1 MIKNL
6 PFILFLLVIC
16 CSTNTETDI
25 DQRKIEN
32 VKAFAKVYGYVK
44 YFHPSDEAAAL
55 DWKAFSI
62 YGADLVKEC
71 NSDDELVEALNSLFL
86 PIAPSIRF
94 TREHTAS
101 KYDLAIITPKNLK
114 GYQPAF
120 WQHSGVSKGMQS
132 DFYPQNPYRSVRVN
146 GTIEHDHSQRPSKLM
161 FSLDPTKYRGKKIK
175 YSAWAKFG
183 DNIPEKG
190 YLRLVVEKSDGTTD
204 LKSEPV
210 VDNRWKQ
217 YQIITTVD
225 TLATSITIGAAL
237 QGKDS
242 LFFDKP
248 HLSFQD
254 DNKWIEL
261 PVANNV
267 FESGALTESER
278 PDKWYYDGL
287 GYSCSLLS
295 SDSNQGKKCV
305 LMSYTGVD
313 EVERGQP
320 IFDYAPQFGE
330 LIEKPVTDSIYC
342 QIPLVLYSGENG
354 TFPRV
359 DSLQLS
365 NLKKHLKIGAKEPDK
380 GFPNVSWDPKLN
392 IRYSPG
398 DESVRLGNL
407 INTYNVFQH
416 FFPYMEVVDLD
427 WDQELEKAISRS
439 LTDKTGKDHLITLQ
453 KFTAALRDGH
463 ITVSYKGNRGFSSP
477 GITWEW
483 MEGKLVITNVQDSKI
498 PLSKGDVVKQI
509 DGMTAKDYFKEI
521 NSRVSA
527 GTTGYLN
534 HKAESMGLL
543 GEKDTKIIIT
553 VNDKKIPLVRNSYPS
568 STVISNPDFKRIN
581 DSVVYLNINKISMDS
596 INSSLPELEKA
607 KSIICDLRYY
617 PNGNHGFLA
626 YLLKENDTTTSWMQ
640 IPKNV
645 YPDQEHLIG
654 YEDASWHLT
663 AKQPYLGDKK
673 IIFLTQGSAI
683 SYAESYMGYV
693 QGYGLATIIGE
704 PTAGTNGNINPF
716 ELPGGYQIVWTGM
729 KVTKQDGSQLFGV
742 GFIPDILVHET
753 IKGIEEGRD
762 EFLEKA
768 IELANQ

>member
-16 CSTNTETDI
+16 CSTNTESDI
-25 DQRKIEN
+25 DQRKIDN
-32 VKAFAKVYGYVK
+32 LKAFAKVYGYVK

-62 YGADLVKEC
+62 YGADRVKEC
-71 NSDDELVEALNSLFL
+71 KSDDELVEALNSLFL

-94 TREHTAS
+94 TRDLTAS
-101 KYDLAIITPKNLK
+101 KYDLAIITPKNIE
-114 GYQPAF
+114 GYKPAF

-146 GTIEHDHSQRPSKLM
+146 GTIEHDYSQKPSKLM
-161 FSLDPTKYRGKKIK
+161 FSIDPTEYRGKKIK

-190 YLRLVVEKSDGTTD
+190 YLRLVVDSSDGTAD

-210 VDNRWKQ
+210 VDNQWKR
-217 YQIITTVD
+217 YEIITTVD
-225 TLATSITIGAAL
+225 TLATSITIGATL

-242 LFFDKP
+242 LFFDKVN
-248 HLSFQD
+248 LSFQH
-254 DNKWIEL
+254 DNKWIEV
-261 PVANNV
+261 PVANHN
-267 FESGALTESER
+267 FESGTLTESEQ
-278 PDKWYYDGL
+278 PDNWFYDGL
-287 GYSCSLLS
+287 GYSFSILS
-295 SDSNQGKKCV
+295 SDSYQGKSCV
-305 LMSYTGVD
+305 LMRYTGVD

-330 LIEKPVTDSIYC
+330 LIEKPVTESISC

-359 DSLQLS
+359 DSLRLS
-365 NLKKHLKIGAKEPDK
+365 KLMNHLNIGAEEPHK
-380 GFPNVSWDPKLN
+380 GSPNVSWDTKLN
-392 IRYSPG
+392 IRYNPG
-398 DESVRLGNL
+398 DVSVRLGNV

-416 FFPYMEVVDLD
+416 FFPYMEVVDVD
-427 WDQELEKAISRS
+427 WDQELEKAISSS

-453 KFTAALRDGH
+453 KFTASLKDGH
-463 ITVSYKGNRGFSSP
+463 ITVSYKGYRDFSSP

-483 MEGKLVITNVQDSKI
+483 IEGKLVITNVVDSKI
-498 PLSKGDVVKQI
+498 PLGKGDMVEQI
-509 DGMTAKDYFKEI
+509 DGMTARDYFKEI
-521 NSRVSA
+521 ESRVSA

-543 GEKDTKIIIT
+543 GEKNTEMIIT
-553 VNDKKIPLVRNSYPS
+553 VNDKKITLVRDSYPY
-568 STVISNPDFKRIN
+568 STGISNPDFKRIN

-596 INSSLPELEKA
+596 IDSSLPELEKA

-617 PNGNHGFLA
+617 PNGNQGFLS
-626 YLLKENDTTTSWMQ
+626 YLLKENDTTASWMQ

-654 YEDASWHLT
+654 YEDGSWHLP
-663 AKQPYLGDKK
+663 ARKPYLGDKR
-673 IIFLTQGSAI
+673 IIFLVQGSAI

-693 QGYGLATIIGE
+693 QGYDLATIIGE

-742 GFIPDILVHET
+742 GFIPDVLVHKT
-753 IKGIEEGRD
+753 IKGIKEGRD

-768 IELANQ
+768 IELADQ